1 MPWWSKMKFRYSN
14 GIVGSDKSSSNWL
27 YYSSWTKNK
36 YGHIVEDAAANIDAK
51 WETAQKHD
59 IGIEMGWFKDKLTLD
74 VDLYD
79 EKRSNMLMAPVVT
92 PLLGVKYK
100 DVNTGA
106 LKKHGFEV
114 EIKWRERTAG
124 GFGYTEILY
133 DQSSRFSAS

>member
-1 MPWWSKMKFRYSN
+1 
-14 GIVGSDKSSSNWL
+14 
-27 YYSSWTKNK
+27 
-36 YGHIVEDAAANIDAK
+36 
-51 WETAQKHD
+51 
-59 IGIEMGWFKDKLTLD
+59 MGWFKDKLTLD

-92 PLLGVKYK
+92 PILGVKYK

-124 GFGYTEILY
+124 SPQLY
-133 DQSSRFSAS
+133 LVRNTCTFKMTSSTGPVYQLFFHKQLLIVTKFSCDSTVNCKVY